1 MSNTYAWAVN
11 YMNSYIQKDGASDVV
26 FQVGWTCSGTDG
38 TYSSSAYGE
47 VTVTLDP
54 GSTFIPYADL
64 TLPVVNS
71 WVADALGPEGVANTI
86 AAIDSDIAR
95 QANPVTTTLPLPW

>member
-1 MSNTYAWAVN
+1 
-11 YMNSYIQKDGASDVV
+11 MNSYIEKDGLSDVV

-38 TYSSSAYGE
+38 TCNAAAYGE
-47 VTVTLDP
+47 VTVTLAP

-71 WVADALGPEGVANTI
+71 WVADALGPEGVANAI